1 MSVIHDA
8 LEKGVKTPVLQPY
21 PILLPDTLSG
31 LNRESVV
38 PLGRLRDARRKFFV
52 KPRYVI
58 LAAILFFIIGGAV
71 FIASRF
77 HDVPARDSSPKPQ
90 AAAVSGRLRTDVS
103 PAKNKLTGTPVF
115 NLTGVVEGAEPIALI
130 NDQAVRV
137 GDRIERAL
145 VKEIQGRRVI
155 LEFKGTDIV
164 LSLQEV

>member
-8 LEKGVKTPVLQPY
+8 LEKGVKTPAPHPY
-21 PILLPDTLSG
+21 PILLPDTLSA
-31 LNRESVV
+31 LSRESVV
-38 PLGRLRDARRKFFV
+38 PLGRLRDARRKISV
-52 KPRYVI
+52 KPRHMI
-58 LAAILFFIIGGAV
+58 LTAILFFILGGAV

-103 PAKNKLTGTPVF
+103 PAKNKLTGTPAF